1 MEVIL
6 GKKAG
11 FCGGVINSVTKSIDL
26 LKDNKDLFC
35 LGEIVHNKQV
45 VSSLEEK
52 GMTFIDSL
60 DEVKDGSK
68 VVIRAHGVPK
78 EVYEEAEKRNIHLFD
93 LTCPKVL
100 LIHKEA
106 EDLVK
111 DGYYVI
117 LIGKADHPEIIGTI
131 SYCNEDSLII
141 ENQHDVDKAVE
152 FVLNKGYK
160 KVALL
165 CQTTYSL
172 NKFFELEDILKE
184 KFEGLDFK
192 ILNTICNATELRQ
205 KETEELSKQV
215 DAMIIIGGK
224 NSSNT
229 TKLYEIAEKN
239 TKTYLI
245 ETVDDLDD
253 SIFKYDV
260 VGVTAGA
267 STPKESIDD
276 VLAYLNK
283 EKL

>member
-1 MEVIL
+1 MNIIL

-11 FCGGVINSVTKSIDL
+11 FCGGVINSVNKSNELLDKYNDL
-26 LKDNKDLFC
+26 YC

-45 VSSLEEK
+45 VQSLEDK
-52 GMTFIDSL
+52 GMTFVESL
-60 DEVKDGSK
+60 SEVKDGSN

-78 EVYEEAEKRNIHLFD
+78 SVYEEAGRRNINLFD

-106 EDLVK
+106 EDLVN
-111 DGYYVI
+111 DGYYII
-117 LIGKADHPEIIGTI
+117 LVGKKDHPEIIGTI

-141 ENQHDVDKAVE
+141 ENQQDVDNVVE

-160 KVALL
+160 RVALL

-172 NKFFELEDILKE
+172 SKFKEIEEMLKIDF
-184 KFEGLDFK
+184 KDLDFK
-192 ILNTICNATELRQ
+192 IINTICNATELRQ
-205 KETEELSKQV
+205 KETEELSREV

-229 TKLYEIAEKN
+229 KKLYEIASSN
-239 TKTYLI
+239 TVTYLI
-245 ETVDDLDD
+245 ETVDELDD
-253 SIFKYDV
+253 SIFEYEN
-260 VGVTAGA
+260 VGVMAGA

-276 VLAYLNK
+276 VITYLNNR
-283 EKL
+283 KL

>member
-26 LKDNKDLFC
+26 LKNNKDLYC
-35 LGEIVHNKQV
+35 LGEIVHNRQV
-45 VSSLEEK
+45 VSDLEK
-52 GMTFIDSL
+52 RGMTFVESL
-60 DEVKDGSK
+60 DELEDGSK

-78 EVYEEAEKRNIHLFD
+78 EVYEEAEKRNIQLFD

-100 LIHKEA
+100 LVHKEA
-106 EDLVK
+106 DDFVK

-117 LIGKADHPEIIGTI
+117 LIGKKDHPEIIGTI
-131 SYCNEDSLII
+131 SYCNDDSLII
-141 ENQHDVDKAVE
+141 ENQHNVDKVVD

-172 NKFFELEDILKE
+172 NKFLEIEAILKD
-184 KFEGLDFK
+184 KFKELDFK

-205 KETEELSKQV
+205 KDTEELSKKV

-229 TKLYEIAEKN
+229 TKLYEIASNN

-245 ETVDDLDD
+245 ETVADLDD
-253 SIFKYDV
+253 SIFEYDV

-267 STPKESIDD
+267 STPEESINEVVDF
-276 VLAYLNK
+276 LNK